1 MATRKLVIA
10 LMFIAAPAFAQSGLT
25 GNWNGTYTASIQ
37 LAACQNKTF
46 NWNGNASVT
55 LLQAGSAVTGRLDL
69 TNFTVFNSS
78 CTTSSAEL
86 TKEVIGT
93 TDGTTISV
101 TAPNDPSGWQLTGT
115 LSGSTITL
123 QLTDPNG
130 LTGSLTLARTAGA
143 ATVDFTGS
151 WSGSYTLNDV
161 CPNGAKISYS
171 GTMTLGLTQSGSSA
185 KGVMTM
191 SKVPLY
197 DQTCSVI
204 ANLPVDMAVAGT
216 VSGSTFTGA
225 AFDAMGSFDFPFTAT
240 VGSSGISGTATGFSA
255 TTTTGTFTLTQ
266 SSPQAPASTFSGH
279 YEGSYTETDNG
290 LAFCFN
296 VGNVNF
302 ADVASVAVVQAG
314 NAISGALVLENTLA
328 IISDGFGNCA
338 VVDGGQQVLPFYGTL
353 NNGVVSLTVPIGG
366 TGAVQTLRFN
376 LAGDTITGTMQ
387 DSFGDVMSFM
397 ATRTATPAPGPRRRA
412 VKP

>member
-1 MATRKLVIA
+1 MLLIA
-10 LMFIAAPAFAQSGLT
+10 GPAAAQSGLT
-25 GNWNGTYTASIQ
+25 GNWSGTYTASIQ

-55 LLQAGSAVTGRLDL
+55 LLQTGSAVTGRLDL
-69 TNFTVFNSS
+69 TNFTFFSSS

-86 TKEVIGT
+86 SKEVIGT
-93 TDGTTISV
+93 TTGTTLNV
-101 TAPNDPSGWQLTGT
+101 AVPNDPNSWQFTGT
-115 LSGSTITL
+115 ISGDNITL

-130 LTGSLTLARTAGA
+130 LTGSFTLARVAGTAG
-143 ATVDFTGS
+143 VDFTGS
-151 WSGSYTLNDV
+151 WSGTYTLNDV
-161 CPNGAKISYS
+161 CPNGAKIGYS
-171 GTMTLGLTQSGSSA
+171 GTMTLGLTQSGSTA
-185 KGVMTM
+185 QGVMAM

-216 VSGSTFTGA
+216 VSGSTFTGV
-225 AFDAMGSFDFPFTAT
+225 AFDPTGSFDFPFTAT
-240 VGSSGISGTATGFSA
+240 LGSSGISGTATGFSA

-266 SSPQAPASTFSGH
+266 SSPQPPVSDFSGH
-279 YEGSYTETDNG
+279 YEGSYTESDNG

-302 ADVASVAVVQAG
+302 ADAASVDVVQAG

-328 IISDGFGNCA
+328 IVSDGFGNC
-338 VVDGGQQVLPFYGTL
+338 VVIDGGQQVLPFYGTL
-353 NNGVVSLTVPIGG
+353 NNGVVSLTLPISGN
-366 TGAVQTLRFN
+366 GAVQLLTFN
-376 LAGDTITGTMQ
+376 LAGDTISGTMQ
-387 DSFGDVMSFM
+387 DSFGDAMSFT
-397 ATRTATPAPGPRRRA
+397 ATRSATPAPGPRRRA